1 MNTEDS
7 KMITAKEY
15 AEMHN
20 VHYTTVMNWLR
31 RDLVP
36 GAIKEELPFGGDF
49 YKNPA
54 GAPIPQL
61 KPGPK
66 TFVER
71 LRAIAAE
78 ILEELSDQ
86 YAKFVIHQQAADSND
101 WRLTYT
107 AHSGVESPVEALRR
121 ASQTDDEVKDEIE
134 RSFCRRLT
142 GRGAPRKNPRRKECE
157 RNEPI
162 KSIKVGIGKI
172 WGNVQGHHAGS
183 RRRDQAKN
191 RSEARLQPVWPV
203 LEIALT

>member
-31 RDLVP
+31 RDLMP
-36 GAIKEELPFGGDF
+36 GAIKEELPFGGYF
-49 YKNPA
+49 YKIPA
-54 GAPIPQL
+54 GAPIPEL

-78 ILEELSDQ
+78 ILEELSDR

-107 AHSGVESPVEALRR
+107 AHGGVESPVEALRR
-121 ASQTDDEVKDEIE
+121 ASQTDDEVKDEIQAQ
-134 RSFCRRLT
+134 LLPKT
-142 GRGAPRKNPRRKECE
+142 DGPRRASK
-157 RNEPI
+157 
-162 KSIKVGIGKI
+162 KS
-172 WGNVQGHHAGS
+172 
-183 RRRDQAKN
+183 AKKGV
-191 RSEARLQPVWPV
+191 RAK
-203 LEIALT
+203 

>member
-1 MNTEDS
+1 
-7 KMITAKEY
+7 
-15 AEMHN
+15 MHN

-36 GAIKEELPFGGDF
+36 GAIKEELPFGGYF
-49 YKNPA
+49 YKIPA
-54 GAPIPQL
+54 GAPIPEL

-107 AHSGVESPVEALRR
+107 AHSGVESLVEALHR
-121 ASQTDDEVKDEIE
+121 AIRTDDEVKDEI
-134 RSFCRRLT
+134 RAQLLPKT
-142 GRGAPRKNPRRKECE
+142 DGPRRATK
-157 RNEPI
+157 
-162 KSIKVGIGKI
+162 KS
-172 WGNVQGHHAGS
+172 
-183 RRRDQAKN
+183 AKKGV
-191 RSEARLQPVWPV
+191 RAK
-203 LEIALT
+203 